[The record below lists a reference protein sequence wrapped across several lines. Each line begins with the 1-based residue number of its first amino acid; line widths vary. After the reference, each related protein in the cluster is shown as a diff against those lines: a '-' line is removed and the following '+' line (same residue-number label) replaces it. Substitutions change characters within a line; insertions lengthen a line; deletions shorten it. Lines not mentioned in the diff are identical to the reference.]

1 MEEVLYKIF
10 LDMHNSYN
18 SLDRGHC
25 REILVVYGLVP
36 QDIHLLRRYWDRLT
50 MVANDRGYF
59 LDPFKVQS
67 EMTQGD
73 PLSPTIF
80 NVAVD
85 AVLQYWVAVVEVN

>member
-1 MEEVLYKIF
+1 
-10 LDMHNSYN
+10 
-18 SLDRGHC
+18 
-25 REILVVYGLVP
+25 
-36 QDIHLLRRYWDRLT
+36 
-50 MVANDRGYF
+50 MVANNRGYF
-59 LDPFKVQS
+59 VAPFKVQS